1 MTHNTGYL
9 DRLEFIS
16 WLKNAPN
23 PESIADQR
31 EREERKK
38 EWKKE
43 LVDRPLIND
52 QEEDSYCGDYQLYNA
67 EWHFSYGNIN
77 HIVDLLKSDQ
87 ELTWR
92 TRDFIADILSGK
104 LKRKNNRPRD
114 PEYEY
119 ILFDLFQRCRDE
131 GLAFEKADE
140 RVSDEIERIFNKTEK
155 SATKKYQKIKKE
167 LDKEAEETKITDP
180 DEIKKILETATLV
193 ISIVNSVFRT
203 EGGNK

>member
-1 MTHNTGYL
+1 MAHNTGYL
-9 DRLEFIS
+9 DFLEFKS
-16 WLKNAPN
+16 WLHENADS
-23 PESIADQR
+23 EVL
-31 EREERKK
+31 EEFRTATNQQ
-38 EWKKE
+38 WKKE
-43 LVDRPLIND
+43 FVDKPLTND
-52 QEEDSYCGDYQLYNA
+52 LEEDFHGDFQLYDA

-92 TRDFIADILSGK
+92 TREFIADILSGK

-131 GLAFEKADE
+131 GLTFEKADE
-140 RVSDEIERIFNKTEK
+140 RVSNEIERIFDKPEK
-155 SATKKYQKIKKE
+155 STTKKYQKIKKE
-167 LDKEAEETKITDP
+167 LDKEFEERKITNP
-180 DEIKKILETATLV
+180 EVIKKLAATFDLV
-193 ISIVNSVFRT
+193 NSIVNSAIRA

>member
-9 DRLEFIS
+9 DCLEFLS
-16 WLKNAPN
+16 WVRDAAN
-23 PESIADQR
+23 PEFIAAR
-31 EREERKK
+31 REEVNK
-38 EWKKE
+38 EWKKKF
-43 LVDRPLIND
+43 VDKPLIND
-52 QEEDSYCGDYQLYNA
+52 QEEDFSCDSQLYNA
-67 EWHFSYGNIN
+67 EWHFNYGNIN

-92 TRDFIADILSGK
+92 TREFIADILSGK

-131 GLAFEKADE
+131 GLTFEEADE
-140 RVSDEIERIFNKTEK
+140 RTSNEIERIFNKPEK

-167 LDKEAEETKITDP
+167 LDKESEERKITDP
-180 DEIKKILETATLV
+180 EEIKKLAATFAL
-193 ISIVNSVFRT
+193 VNSVVNSVIRAK
-203 EGGNK
+203 GGNK